1 MAFSEPGQEMG
12 TERQDTL
19 EPHVPLCQEI
29 QLMDNVL
36 LCSAYLPPISFFTA
50 INSGGDVLIEQ
61 YDNYCKQTYRNRCRI
76 ATAGGVQTLTI
87 PVVKADSPKQLM
99 KDVRISDHGEWRR
112 QHWNALESAYMNS
125 PFFMYYQDDFR
136 PFYDKKYE
144 FLVDFNTELTLLI
157 LKLAG
162 INKELR
168 LTESYTRHTDGTTDF
183 RQMVEPGVQE
193 SAAPHP
199 YWQVFK
205 QKYGFLPNLSAVD
218 LLFNMGPEFPLYL

>member
-1 MAFSEPGQEMG
+1 
-12 TERQDTL
+12 
-19 EPHVPLCQEI
+19 
-29 QLMDNVL
+29 MDNVL

-87 PVVKADSPKQLM
+87 PVVKSDSPKQLM

-205 QKYGFLPNLSAVD
+205 QKYEFLPNLSAVD

>member
-1 MAFSEPGQEMG
+1 MQ
-12 TERQDTL
+12 TT
-19 EPHVPLCQEI
+19 
-29 QLMDNVL
+29 L

-76 ATAGGVQTLTI
+76 AAASGIQTLTVPI
-87 PVVKADSPKQLM
+87 VKGTAPKQLM

-136 PFYDKKYE
+136 PFYEKKYE
-144 FLVDFNTELTLLI
+144 FLIDFNTELTLRI
-157 LKLAG
+157 MELAG
-162 INKELR
+162 INRPIR
-168 LTESYTRHTDGTTDF
+168 LTESYGKNDENLLDF
-183 RQMVEPGVQE
+183 RQIVNPGINEPE
-193 SAAPHP
+193 NCRP

-205 QKYGFLPNLSAVD
+205 QKHGFIGNLSAID
-218 LLFNMGPEFPLYL
+218 LLFNMGTEFPLYL

>member
-1 MAFSEPGQEMG
+1 MES
-12 TERQDTL
+12 
-19 EPHVPLCQEI
+19 
-29 QLMDNVL
+29 VL
-36 LCSAYLPPISFFTA
+36 LSSAYLPPVSFFTA

-76 ATAGGVQTLTI
+76 ATAAGVQVLTVPI
-87 PVVKADSPKQLM
+87 VKSSSPKQLM

-136 PFYDKKYE
+136 PFYENKYE
-144 FLVDFNTELTLLI
+144 FLIDFNTELTLLI
-157 LKLAG
+157 MKLAG
-162 INKELR
+162 IDRPIK
-168 LTESYTRHTDGTTDF
+168 LTESYGKNGENLTDLRRMADPGTD
-183 RQMVEPGVQE
+183 EPLE
-193 SAAPHP
+193 CRP

-205 QKYGFLPNLSAVD
+205 EKYGFLANLSAVD

>member
-1 MAFSEPGQEMG
+1 M
-12 TERQDTL
+12 DT
-19 EPHVPLCQEI
+19 
-29 QLMDNVL
+29 VL
-36 LCSAYLPPISFFTA
+36 LCSAYLPPVSFFTA

-87 PVVKADSPKQLM
+87 PVVKSDSPKQLM

>member
-1 MAFSEPGQEMG
+1 
-12 TERQDTL
+12 
-19 EPHVPLCQEI
+19 
-29 QLMDNVL
+29 MDNVL

-61 YDNYCKQTYRNRCRI
+61 YDNYYKQTYRNRCRI

-87 PVVKADSPKQLM
+87 PVVKSDSPKQLM

>member
-1 MAFSEPGQEMG
+1 MES
-12 TERQDTL
+12 
-19 EPHVPLCQEI
+19 
-29 QLMDNVL
+29 VL
-36 LCSAYLPPISFFTA
+36 LSSAYLPPVSFFTA

-76 ATAGGVQTLTI
+76 ATANGIQALTI
-87 PVVKADSPKQLM
+87 PIVKADTPKQLM

-136 PFYDKKYE
+136 PFYEKKYE
-144 FLVDFNTELTLLI
+144 FLIDFNTELTLRI
-157 LKLAG
+157 MELAG
-162 INKELR
+162 IDKPVKP
-168 LTESYTRHTDGTTDF
+168 TESYIRNTDNILGL
-183 RQMVEPGVQE
+183 RNLIEPAKTKPQNPIE
-193 SAAPHP
+193 

-205 QKYGFLPNLSAVD
+205 QKHGFIGNLSAVD

>member
-1 MAFSEPGQEMG
+1 MMMNA
-12 TERQDTL
+12 
-19 EPHVPLCQEI
+19 
-29 QLMDNVL
+29 
-36 LCSAYLPPISFFTA
+36 
-50 INSGGDVLIEQ
+50 
-61 YDNYCKQTYRNRCRI
+61 
-76 ATAGGVQTLTI
+76 
-87 PVVKADSPKQLM
+87 KQLM

>member
-1 MAFSEPGQEMG
+1 MN
-12 TERQDTL
+12 T
-19 EPHVPLCQEI
+19 
-29 QLMDNVL
+29 VL
-36 LCSAYLPPISFFTA
+36 LSSAYLPPVSFFTA

-76 ATAGGVQTLTI
+76 ATAAGVQSLTVPI
-87 PVVKADSPKQLM
+87 VKGTTPKQLM

-136 PFYDKKYE
+136 PFYEKKYE
-144 FLVDFNTELTLLI
+144 FLIDFNTELTLLI

-162 INKELR
+162 IDKPVR
-168 LTESYTRHTDGTTDF
+168 LTESYIRNTDDIPDL
-183 RQMVEPGVQE
+183 RYLIEPGKNEPQ
-193 SAAPHP
+193 APKE

-205 QKYGFLPNLSAVD
+205 QKYGFIGNLSAVD
-218 LLFNMGPEFPLYL
+218 LLFNMGPEFPLFL

>member
-1 MAFSEPGQEMG
+1 ME
-12 TERQDTL
+12 T
-19 EPHVPLCQEI
+19 I
-29 QLMDNVL
+29 L
-36 LCSAYLPPISFFTA
+36 LPSAYLPPVSFFTA

-87 PVVKADSPKQLM
+87 PVVKSDSPKQLM

-136 PFYDKKYE
+136 PFYEKKYE

-157 LKLAG
+157 MKLAG
-162 INKELR
+162 IDKTVKLTGSYGKKEQNILD
-168 LTESYTRHTDGTTDF
+168 L
-183 RQMVEPGVQE
+183 RQMVNPGTDEPE
-193 SAAPHP
+193 SSRP

-205 QKYGFLPNLSAVD
+205 EKYGFLANLSAVD

>member
-1 MAFSEPGQEMG
+1 
-12 TERQDTL
+12 
-19 EPHVPLCQEI
+19 
-29 QLMDNVL
+29 MDNVL

-87 PVVKADSPKQLM
+87 PVVKSDSPKQLM

-125 PFFMYYQDDFR
+125 PFFLYYQDDFR
-136 PFYDKKYE
+136 PFYEKKYE
-144 FLVDFNTELTLLI
+144 FLIDFNTELTLRI
-157 LKLAG
+157 MELAG
-162 INKELR
+162 INKPIK
-168 LTESYTRHTDGTTDF
+168 LTESYCKKDENLLDL
-183 RQMVEPGVQE
+183 RQMVNPGTNEPSQ
-193 SAAPHP
+193 SNA

-205 QKYGFLPNLSAVD
+205 QKHGFIGNLSAID
-218 LLFNMGPEFPLYL
+218 LLFNMGPEFQNTIAQNKV